1 MIFFS
6 WKTLGWNNSW
16 IFYYNH
22 NYHCEC
28 KELNISQMKNM
39 VYNNY
44 DLVLKGDKDSS
55 ILLKDYVNIC
65 LKIIKGGITT
75 S

>member
-1 MIFFS
+1 MI
-6 WKTLGWNNSW
+6 NN
-16 IFYYNH
+16 N
-22 NYHCEC
+22 
-28 KELNISQMKNM
+28 
-39 VYNNY
+39 
-44 DLVLKGDKDSS
+44 DTAVLKGDKDSS

>member
-1 MIFFS
+1 MI
-6 WKTLGWNNSW
+6 NN
-16 IFYYNH
+16 NDT
-22 NYHCEC
+22 
-28 KELNISQMKNM
+28 
-39 VYNNY
+39 V
-44 DLVLKGDKDSS
+44 VLKGDKDSS

>member
-1 MIFFS
+1 
-6 WKTLGWNNSW
+6 
-16 IFYYNH
+16 
-22 NYHCEC
+22 
-28 KELNISQMKNM
+28 MKNM

-55 ILLKDYVNIC
+55 ILLKDYVNTC